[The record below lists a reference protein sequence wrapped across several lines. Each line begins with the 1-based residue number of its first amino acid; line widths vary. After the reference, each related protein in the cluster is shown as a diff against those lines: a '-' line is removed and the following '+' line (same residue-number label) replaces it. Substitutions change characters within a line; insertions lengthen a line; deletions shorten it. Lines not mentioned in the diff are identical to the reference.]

1 MVKIALEIYIL
12 DIMIKN
18 IYLQS
23 MFLKNYNLVDAIKRV
38 FKLKDKNN
46 DLYLV
51 LSMITDQF
59 NTDPKA
65 LHIT

>member
-1 MVKIALEIYIL
+1 
-12 DIMIKN
+12 
-18 IYLQS
+18 